1 LHVDIFL
8 LCAGILV
15 LLYAGL
21 SNNVS
26 RMRLRMQK
34 LSDVTE
40 AEMTKAIRAHGNASE
55 YVPLFVTLFLYL
67 NLIQAGTVFV
77 VIAVIATLSRII
89 HAAGMFLIAN
99 VTERHPLRFFGAL
112 GTYLC
117 LFALGG
123 ALVVRAF

>member
-1 LHVDIFL
+1 MPFNVFL
-8 LCAGILV
+8 LCAGVLV

-26 RMRLRMQK
+26 RMRLRNQK
-34 LSDVTE
+34 SSDVTE

-55 YVPLFVTLFLYL
+55 YIPLLVALFLYFQL
-67 NLIQAGTVFV
+67 TQAGVMFA
-77 VIAVIATLSRII
+77 VIAIVATLSRII
-89 HAAGMFLIAN
+89 HAAGMFRIAN
-99 VTERHPLRFFGAL
+99 VSERHPLRFFGAL